1 MRNKIKQKN
10 EINLFRLLKVSH
22 LLIYILVFFFQV
34 QTPKSKR
41 ERKKIKDPVIR
52 PSPHSRISIDPC
64 MSKIRNR
71 YLQKTKT
78 KN

>member
-22 LLIYILVFFFQV
+22 LLIYILVFFFKFKHQN
-34 QTPKSKR
+34 PR
-41 ERKKIKDPVIR
+41 EKEKKKKKDPVIR

-64 MSKIRNR
+64 MSKIRN
-71 YLQKTKT
+71 
-78 KN
+78 